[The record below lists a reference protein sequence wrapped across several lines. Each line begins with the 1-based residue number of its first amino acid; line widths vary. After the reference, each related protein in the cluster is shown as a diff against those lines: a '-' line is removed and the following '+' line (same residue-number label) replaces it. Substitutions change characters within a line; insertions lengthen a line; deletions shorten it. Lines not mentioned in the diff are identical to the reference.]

1 MLILSTVTNRDLM
14 EQLEKI
20 VHTQNSNWFNL
31 ILPPLIVGGISLISV
46 FISNYFAYKNMKSQL
61 THQQEQMK
69 TTLDHNQELA
79 REQYERSQKL
89 QNSKFMNEYSFTKL
103 DELRVALKEYYN
115 KQVDEDL
122 KLAQFV
128 NFLKRD
134 IYEQGVKIEKYQ
146 KHQLKLQERSDLL
159 LEKDLFSELE
169 CKNLITFGSEKLR
182 ALFDELTTAVI
193 GMQVKKY
200 NLITGILDESNSDF
214 KTIDDEIM
222 GIRLNTAVLLT
233 KLNEQLEIEIQEL
246 IQQMKG

>member
-20 VHTQNSNWFNL
+20 AHTQNSNWFNL

-69 TTLDHNQELA
+69 TTLDHNQQLA
-79 REQYERSQKL
+79 RDQYERSQKL
-89 QNSKFMNEYSFTKL
+89 QNSKFMNEYSFPKL

-115 KQVDEDL
+115 KQIDEDL

-128 NFLKRD
+128 NLLKQD
-134 IYEQGVKIEKYQ
+134 KYEQGVDDEKYQ
-146 KHQLKLQERSDLL
+146 NYFLKLQERRDLL
-159 LEKDLFSELE
+159 FENDLFSDLE
-169 CKNLITFGSEKLR
+169 CKNLITFGSPTLQD
-182 ALFDELTTAVI
+182 LFDDLTTAVT
-193 GMQVKKY
+193 GMQAQKY
-200 NLITGILDESNSDF
+200 NLIARILDRSNSDF
-214 KTIDDEIM
+214 KNIDDEIM
-222 GIRLNTAVLLT
+222 KIRLNTAVLLR
-233 KLNEQLEIEIQEL
+233 KLYEQLDIEIQEL